1 MEFTDI
7 GGFLEDFE
15 SVVNTDSASG
25 NTTGILTVARFFEK
39 RFLRLGMDCE
49 ILMPGNGEVPCLKAT
64 IGIPPYDVM
73 CLGHMDTVFPEGE
86 AAKRPFAL
94 HDNRAWGPGVCDM
107 KGGLLVALHAL
118 ETLKSSGELENMSI
132 CVLFNG
138 DEETGSTQS
147 RPLILE
153 TAKECRHVL
162 VFEPC
167 RPDYHL
173 VSQRKGGG
181 WFHVEVTGK
190 EAHAG
195 ADPHKGVN
203 AVVELAHLVPLIQN
217 LNNEN
222 TGTSAQVTVFHGGD
236 KVNIIPSLATAS
248 VDVRILD
255 PEEKPRVESFFACL
269 HQKRLSK
276 DAQVRVTGAIDRPP
290 MAATEKSRTCLELI
304 TNQAKAL
311 GIDMKAITT
320 GGCSDGNF
328 TAAAG
333 VPTID
338 GMGLVGANSHR
349 PDEYVELASIPVMVN
364 LITRV
369 CREKMAQRKS

>member
-1 MEFTDI
+1 
-7 GGFLEDFE
+7 
-15 SVVNTDSASG
+15 
-25 NTTGILTVARFFEK
+25 
-39 RFLRLGMDCE
+39 
-49 ILMPGNGEVPCLKAT
+49 
-64 IGIPPYDVM
+64 
-73 CLGHMDTVFPEGE
+73 MDTVFPKGE
-86 AAKRPFAL
+86 AAKRPFEIRGDQAF
-94 HDNRAWGPGVCDM
+94 GPGVCDM

-118 ETLKSSGELENMSI
+118 ETLKRTGDLDAMSV

-138 DEETGSTQS
+138 DEETGSAQS

-153 TAKECRHVL
+153 TAENCRHVL

-167 RPDYHL
+167 RPDYQL

-181 WFHVEVTGK
+181 WFRIEVTGK

-203 AVVELAHLVPLIQN
+203 AVVELAGLVPLIQD
-217 LNNEN
+217 LNDDN

-236 KVNIIPSLATAS
+236 KVNIIPARATAS

-255 PEEKPRVESFFACL
+255 PKEKERVTAFFAGL
-269 HQKRLSK
+269 PEKRRFQN
-276 DAQVRVTGAIDRPP
+276 ARVLITGAIDRPP
-290 MAATEKSRTCLELI
+290 MAATKESLALQGLIILQAEK
-304 TNQAKAL
+304 L
-311 GIDMKAITT
+311 GIDMTAITT

-328 TAAAG
+328 TASAG

-338 GMGLVGANSHR
+338 GLGLVGANSHR
-349 PDEYVELASIPVMVN
+349 PDEYIELASIPVMVR

-369 CREKMAQRKS
+369 CRKLTQKTR

>member
-1 MEFTDI
+1 MEFTHI
-7 GGFLEDFE
+7 ARFLEDFE
-15 SVVNTDSASG
+15 SIVNTDSASG
-25 NTTGILTVARFFEK
+25 NTAGILTVARFFEK

-64 IGIPPYDVM
+64 IGTPPYDVM

-86 AAKRPFAL
+86 VAKRPFAL

-118 ETLKSSGELENMSI
+118 ETLKSSGELDKMSI

-138 DEETGSTQS
+138 DEETGSAQS

-195 ADPHKGVN
+195 ADPTRGVN

-217 LNNEN
+217 LNNGN

-236 KVNIIPSLATAS
+236 KVNIIPSRASAS
-248 VDVRILD
+248 VDIRILA
-255 PEEKPRVESFFACL
+255 PEEKHHVASFFAGL
-269 HQKRLSK
+269 SGKRLFK
-276 DAQVRVTGAIDRPP
+276 DAKIRVTGAIDRPP
-290 MAATEKSRTCLELI
+290 MAATEKSLAL
-304 TNQAKAL
+304 QAEIIHQAGEL
-311 GIDMKAITT
+311 GIDMKAIST

-328 TAAAG
+328 TASAG

-338 GMGLVGANSHR
+338 GLGLVGANSHR
-349 PDEYVELASIPVMVN
+349 ADEYAELASIPVMVS
-364 LITRV
+364 LISRV
-369 CREKMAQRKS
+369 CRKLTRKNG

>member
-7 GGFLEDFE
+7 ERFLEDFAYII
-15 SVVNTDSASG
+15 NTDSASG
-25 NTTGILTVARFFEK
+25 NTAGILTVARFFEK
-39 RFLRLGMDCE
+39 RLSRLGMRCE
-49 ILMPGNGEVPCLKAT
+49 VLMPGNGKVPCLKAT
-64 IGIPPYDVM
+64 MGTPPYDVM
-73 CLGHMDTVFPEGE
+73 FLGHMDTVFPEGE
-86 AAKRPFAL
+86 AAERPFEIR
-94 HDNRAWGPGVCDM
+94 DNRAWGPGVCDM

-118 ETLKSSGELENMSI
+118 ETLKNTGNLDTMSI

-138 DEETGSTQS
+138 DEETGSDQS
-147 RPLILE
+147 RPLILK
-153 TAKECRHVL
+153 TADQCRHVL

-181 WFHVEVTGK
+181 WFRIEVTGK

-203 AVVELAHLVPLIQN
+203 AVVALAHLIPLIQN
-217 LNNEN
+217 LNDEK
-222 TGTSAQVTVFHGGD
+222 TGTATQVTVFHGGD
-236 KVNIIPSLATAS
+236 KVNIIPSRATAS

-255 PEEKPRVESFFACL
+255 PEEKPRVESFFAGL
-269 HQKRLSK
+269 HQKRLFK

-290 MAATEKSRTCLELI
+290 MAATEKSRALQELI
-304 TNQAKAL
+304 THQARAL

-320 GGCSDGNF
+320 GGCSDGNY

-349 PDEYVELASIPVMVN
+349 PDEYVELTSIPVMVS
-364 LITRV
+364 LTSRV
-369 CREKMAQRKS
+369 CRDLTPKNG

>member
-7 GGFLEDFE
+7 ERFLADFK
-15 SVVNTDSASG
+15 SIVNTDSASG
-25 NTTGILTVARFFEK
+25 NTAGILSVARYFEK
-39 RFLRLGMDCE
+39 RFLRLGMNCE
-49 ILMPGNGEVPCLKAT
+49 VLFPGNGEVPCLRAT
-64 IGIPPYDVM
+64 LGAPPYDVM

-86 AAKRPFAL
+86 AARRPFEIRGDQAF
-94 HDNRAWGPGVCDM
+94 GPGVCDM

-118 ETLKSSGELENMSI
+118 ETLKRTGDLDIMSV

-138 DEETGSTQS
+138 DEETGSGQS

-153 TAKECRHVL
+153 TAAQCRHVL

-167 RPDYHL
+167 RPGYHL

-181 WFHVEVTGK
+181 WFRIEVTGK

-203 AVVELAHLVPLIQN
+203 AVVELARLVPLIQD
-217 LNNEN
+217 LNDEA

-236 KVNIIPSLATAS
+236 KVNIIPAKATAA

-255 PEEKPRVESFFACL
+255 PEEKQRMESFFAGL
-269 HQKRLSK
+269 PEKRLMQ
-276 DAQVRVTGAIDRPP
+276 DARIRVSGTIDRPP
-290 MAATEKSRTCLELI
+290 MAATGKSLALQALI
-304 TNQAKAL
+304 IRKAKEL
-311 GIDMKAITT
+311 GIDMNAITT

-328 TAAAG
+328 TASAG

-349 PDEYVELASIPVMVN
+349 PDEYVELTSIPVMVS
-364 LITRV
+364 LISRV
-369 CREKMAQRKS
+369 CRNLSQKPG

>member
-7 GGFLEDFE
+7 ERFLADFK
-15 SVVNTDSASG
+15 SIVNTDSASG
-25 NTTGILTVARFFEK
+25 NTAGILSVARFFEK
-39 RFLRLGMDCE
+39 RFLRLGMNCE
-49 ILMPGNGEVPCLKAT
+49 VLFPGNGEVPCLRAT
-64 IGIPPYDVM
+64 LGAPPYDVM

-86 AAKRPFAL
+86 AARRPFEIRGDQAF
-94 HDNRAWGPGVCDM
+94 GPGVCDM

-118 ETLKSSGELENMSI
+118 ETLKRTGDLDIMSV

-138 DEETGSTQS
+138 DEETGSGQS

-153 TAKECRHVL
+153 TAAQCRHVL

-167 RPDYHL
+167 RPGYHL

-181 WFHVEVTGK
+181 WFRIEVTGK

-203 AVVELAHLVPLIQN
+203 AVVELARLVPLIQD
-217 LNNEN
+217 LNDEA

-236 KVNIIPSLATAS
+236 KVNIIPAKATAA

-255 PEEKPRVESFFACL
+255 PDEKQRMESFFAGL
-269 HQKRLSK
+269 PEKRLMQ
-276 DAQVRVTGAIDRPP
+276 DARIRVSGTIDRPP
-290 MAATEKSRTCLELI
+290 MAATGKSLALQALI
-304 TNQAKAL
+304 IRKAKEL
-311 GIDMKAITT
+311 GIDMNAITT

-328 TAAAG
+328 TASAG

-349 PDEYVELASIPVMVN
+349 PDEYVELTSIPVMVS
-364 LITRV
+364 LISRV
-369 CREKMAQRKS
+369 CRNLSQKPG

>member
-1 MEFTDI
+1 MEFSDI
-7 GGFLEDFE
+7 DRFLHDFAD
-15 SVVNTDSASG
+15 VVNTDSASG
-25 NTTGILTVARFFEK
+25 NTAGILTVARFFEE
-39 RFLRLGMDCE
+39 RLLRLGMNCE
-49 ILMPGNGEVPCLKAT
+49 ILMPGNGQVPCLKAT
-64 IGIPPYDVM
+64 IGAPPYDVM
-73 CLGHMDTVFPEGE
+73 CLGHMDTVFPKGE

-94 HDNRAWGPGVCDM
+94 HDDRAWGPGVCDM

-118 ETLKSSGELENMSI
+118 ETLKKTGDLDTMSI

-138 DEETGSTQS
+138 DEETGSAQS

-153 TAKECRHVL
+153 TAGQCRHVL

-167 RPDYHL
+167 RPEYRL

-181 WFHVEVTGK
+181 WFRIEVTGR

-203 AVVELAHLVPLIQN
+203 AVVELARLVPLIQN
-217 LNNEN
+217 LNDEN
-222 TGTSAQVTVFHGGD
+222 TGTSTQVTVFHGGD

-255 PEEKPRVESFFACL
+255 PGEKPRVESFFAGL
-269 HQKRLSK
+269 PRKRLCQ
-276 DAQVRVTGAIDRPP
+276 DAQIRITGDIDRPP
-290 MAATEKSRTCLELI
+290 MAATKESLALEGLI
-304 TNQAKAL
+304 TRQAKEL

-328 TAAAG
+328 TASAG

-338 GMGLVGANSHR
+338 GLGLVGANSHR
-349 PDEYVELASIPVMVN
+349 PDEYVELASIPVMVS
-364 LITRV
+364 LISRV
-369 CREKMAQRKS
+369 CRTLTRQNR

>member
-1 MEFTDI
+1 
-7 GGFLEDFE
+7 
-15 SVVNTDSASG
+15 
-25 NTTGILTVARFFEK
+25 
-39 RFLRLGMDCE
+39 
-49 ILMPGNGEVPCLKAT
+49 
-64 IGIPPYDVM
+64 
-73 CLGHMDTVFPEGE
+73 MDTVFPKGE
-86 AAKRPFAL
+86 AARRPFEIRGGQAF
-94 HDNRAWGPGVCDM
+94 GPGVCDM

-118 ETLKSSGELENMSI
+118 ETLKRTGDLDTLSV

-138 DEETGSTQS
+138 DEETGSGQS

-153 TAKECRHVL
+153 TAAKCRHVL

-167 RPDYHL
+167 RPGYHL
-173 VSQRKGGG
+173 VSRRKGGG
-181 WFHVEVTGK
+181 WFRIEVTGR

-203 AVVELAHLVPLIQN
+203 AVVELARLVPLIQD
-217 LNNEN
+217 LNDEA
-222 TGTSAQVTVFHGGD
+222 TGTSAQVTVFHGGE
-236 KVNIIPSLATAS
+236 KINIIPAQATAA

-255 PEEKPRVESFFACL
+255 PDEKLRVTDFFAGL
-269 HQKRLSK
+269 PERRLLQ
-276 DAQVRVTGAIDRPP
+276 DARVRITGAIDRPP
-290 MAATEKSRTCLELI
+290 MAATGKSLALQALI
-304 TNQAKAL
+304 IRKAKEL

-328 TAAAG
+328 TASAG

-349 PDEYVELASIPVMVN
+349 PDEYVELDSIPVMVS

-369 CREKMAQRKS
+369 CRDLTQKTR

>member
-1 MEFTDI
+1 MEFSDI
-7 GGFLEDFE
+7 ERFLADFE
-15 SVVNTDSASG
+15 YIVNTDSASG
-25 NTTGILTVARFFEK
+25 NTEGILTVARFFEQ
-39 RFLRLGMDCE
+39 RFLRLGMACE
-49 ILMPGNGEVPCLKAT
+49 IRMPGNREVPCLKAT
-64 IGIPPYDVM
+64 MGKPPYDVM

-86 AAKRPFAL
+86 AAGRPFEIRGSQAF
-94 HDNRAWGPGVCDM
+94 GPGVCDM

-118 ETLKSSGELENMSI
+118 ETLKRTGDLDTLSV

-153 TAKECRHVL
+153 AAAQCRHVL

-167 RPDYHL
+167 RPGYHL
-173 VSQRKGGG
+173 VSERKGGG
-181 WFHVEVTGK
+181 WFRIEVTGK

-203 AVVELAHLVPLIQN
+203 AVVELACLVPLIQD
-217 LNNEN
+217 LNNEA
-222 TGTSAQVTVFHGGD
+222 TGTSAQVTVFHGGE
-236 KVNIIPSLATAS
+236 KINIIPAKATAA

-255 PEEKPRVESFFACL
+255 PDEKKRVESFFAGL
-269 HQKRLSK
+269 PEKRRMQ
-276 DAQVRVTGAIDRPP
+276 DARVRVTGAIDRPP
-290 MAATEKSRTCLELI
+290 MSATRESLALEALI
-304 TNQAKAL
+304 IQKAEEL

-328 TAAAG
+328 TASAG

-349 PDEYVELASIPVMVN
+349 PDEYVELSSIPVMVS

-369 CREKMAQRKS
+369 CRDLTQKTG

>member
-7 GGFLEDFE
+7 ERFLEDFE
-15 SVVNTDSASG
+15 SIVNTDSASG
-25 NTTGILTVARFFEK
+25 NTAGILTVARFFEK

-118 ETLKSSGELENMSI
+118 ETIKRSGDLDDKSI

-138 DEETGSTQS
+138 DEETGSAQS

-203 AVVELAHLVPLIQN
+203 AVVELAHLVSLIQN

-236 KVNIIPSLATAS
+236 KVNIIPSRASAS
-248 VDVRILD
+248 VDIRILV
-255 PEEKPRVESFFACL
+255 PEEKHQVAFFFAGL
-269 HQKRLSK
+269 HGKRLFK
-276 DAQVRVTGAIDRPP
+276 DAQIRVTGAIDRPP
-290 MAATEKSRTCLELI
+290 MAATEKSLVLQALI
-304 TNQAKAL
+304 IHQAGEL
-311 GIDMKAITT
+311 GIDMKAIST

-328 TAAAG
+328 TASAG

-338 GMGLVGANSHR
+338 GLGLVGANSHR
-349 PDEYVELASIPVMVN
+349 VDEYVELASIPVMVS
-364 LITRV
+364 LISRV
-369 CREKMAQRKS
+369 CRKLARRNG